1 MRRRIAIRVKYTSR
15 KVMRF
20 SRPWLKARARKA
32 AVALVSRRLAITVL
46 LAVLALEMAVLG
58 VGLSRRIEMSNERA
72 FEVSRAELAV
82 IEART
87 MQQAGTG
94 SAVINAGQS
103 SSEENETPTDDKDA
117 APPLRPRDIDTILA
131 QEGAEDELPDLT
143 EDGDDAADSSE
154 SPNAAAVVRE
164 DEETPAEEEGAGTA
178 EEDHNAPAPTP
189 LSAEEKH
196 KVENSVRRG
205 VTAMTAGDM
214 REAVLQL
221 EQARAVAPDHP
232 AMLYYF
238 GMAYDKL
245 QNPEKA
251 RQFYT
256 QVFRMRSNAGKYF
269 QRASRRLTY
278 GFSQASAMRGKL
290 AFGPPQVQ
298 RSYDEESGERV
309 DMLLPVLLAPG
320 EEVNP
325 ADVFIKI
332 DFFDLVNGHKIR
344 PSRLAS
350 PKLSWQNEKPT
361 WKDWE
366 ENLLITY
373 SMPNLTEEEIAAY
386 GELKYYGYT
395 AMLYYKE
402 EPMDCLSTPSSLM
415 LYELRFSRNSGRS
428 SSSGN
433 GLLPDDGLDSSYE
446 EALPVSD
453 FLNTLSKPG
462 S

>member
-1 MRRRIAIRVKYTSR
+1 MHKRIAAKVKHHSK
-15 KVMRF
+15 KVLRY

-32 AVALVSRRLAITVL
+32 VVALVSRRLAITAL

-58 VGLSRRIEMSNERA
+58 VGLSRRLEFSYERA
-72 FEVSRAELAV
+72 MEVSRAELAV

-94 SAVINAGQS
+94 SAVINAGQAT
-103 SSEENETPTDDKDA
+103 SEENDPAADDADA
-117 APPLRPRDIDTILA
+117 PPPLRPRDIDTILA
-131 QEGAEDELPDLT
+131 QEGAEDDVPDVT
-143 EDGDDAADSSE
+143 EDDDDAATADE

-164 DEETPAEEEGAGTA
+164 DEETPAEGDEKT
-178 EEDHNAPAPTP
+178 EEDNNAPAPTP
-189 LSAEEKH
+189 LSADDKR
-196 KVENSVRRG
+196 KVDNCIRRG

-232 AMLYYF
+232 AMLYYL

-251 RQFYT
+251 RPFYT

-269 QRASRRLTY
+269 RRASRRLTY

-298 RSYDEESGERV
+298 RSYDEETGERV

-350 PKLSWQNEKPT
+350 PKLSWQNEKPS
-361 WKDWE
+361 WQDWE

-373 SMPNLTEEEIAAY
+373 SMPNLTQEEIAAY

-402 EPMDCLSTPSSLM
+402 EPMDCISSPASLM
-415 LYELRFSRNSGRS
+415 LYELRFSRGSARS
-428 SSSGN
+428 APAGN

-453 FLNTLSKPG
+453 FLNTLSEPG

>member
-32 AVALVSRRLAITVL
+32 AVALVSRRLAITAL

-58 VGLSRRIEMSNERA
+58 VGLSRRLEFSYERA
-72 FEVSRAELAV
+72 MEVSRAELAV

-94 SAVINAGQS
+94 SAVINAGQA
-103 SSEENETPTDDKDA
+103 SSEENETADA
-117 APPLRPRDIDTILA
+117 PPPLRPRDIDTILA
-131 QEGAEDELPDLT
+131 QEGAEDDVPDIS
-143 EDGDDAADSSE
+143 EDDEDAAAAE
-154 SPNAAAVVRE
+154 GSPNSTAVVRE
-164 DEETPAEEEGAGTA
+164 DEETPAEGEGKT
-178 EEDHNAPAPTP
+178 EEDNNAPAPTP
-189 LSAEEKH
+189 LSAEDKK
-196 KVENSVRRG
+196 KVDNSIRRG
-205 VTAMTAGDM
+205 VTAMTAGDL

-245 QNPEKA
+245 QNPGKA
-251 RQFYT
+251 QQFYT

-298 RSYDEESGERV
+298 RSYDEETGERV

-332 DFFDLVNGHKIR
+332 DFFDLVNGNKIR

-350 PKLSWQNEKPT
+350 PKLSWQNEKPS

-373 SMPNLTEEEIAAY
+373 TMPHLTQEEIAAY

-402 EPMDCLSTPSSLM
+402 EPMDCISSPSALM
-415 LYELRFSRNSGRS
+415 LYELRFSRGSGRS
-428 SSSGN
+428 TPAGN

-453 FLNTLSKPG
+453 FLNTLSQPG